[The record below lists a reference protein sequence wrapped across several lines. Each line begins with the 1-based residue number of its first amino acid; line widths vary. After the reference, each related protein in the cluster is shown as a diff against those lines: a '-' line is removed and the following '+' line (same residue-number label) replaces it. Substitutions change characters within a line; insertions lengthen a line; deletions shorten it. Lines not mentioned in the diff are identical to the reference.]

1 MARPRNAALR
11 EQGRPAHLI
20 DVREAPLGMT
30 QMGQLRKPEP
40 LVVER
45 KMGGDGIEPPTSCL

>member
-1 MARPRNAALR
+1 MARPPNPCENKAARLTF
-11 EQGRPAHLI
+11 I
-20 DVREAPLGMT
+20 DVRGGPWEMT